1 MKISDKLFAAD
12 RPVIGVRCVHLD
24 LKGAPPSPG
33 RLIKL
38 LKVFATAR
46 YNAVLVEWEDSFPW
60 TVDRR
65 FRSETAYSPAT
76 VKSFVKKAGELG
88 IELIPLVQCLGHMET
103 PLRLPEYAALRE
115 NPCDETVL
123 NPLAP
128 GARGL
133 VEKMMADVLRLM
145 PNIKRFHLGGDEALT
160 FGTHPDTKQYVTKHG
175 KGALYLHHVE
185 PLLNKLA
192 KRNIRPMLWHDMMR
206 DWESS
211 DLQRLAR
218 KADLVVW
225 GYSGHPYAMQKHCN
239 REMIERFAEH
249 KIVMWGGTAYKGAD
263 GMEADVP
270 NIARRE
276 ENALGWV
283 EVAERHGFKGVI
295 ATAWSRYCTSGCQ
308 NEPIDG
314 ALDSAFNVGVIL
326 HDGKPPLAGIE
337 ACRKVLGRIGEGR
350 AVKTGNILA
359 KMSAARNNA
368 WHGIRALRHLM
379 VTIKQDRR
387 RLPAFWMARHLKNVR
402 DEIMRVEGTANDLRK
417 ALGGLM
423 EPVWVE
429 RYIAERLQSLRG
441 EFAALEAETRQLSPA
456 AYGALFDNRMTKSK

>member
-1 MKISDKLFAAD
+1 
-12 RPVIGVRCVHLD
+12 
-24 LKGAPPSPG
+24 
-33 RLIKL
+33 
-38 LKVFATAR
+38 
-46 YNAVLVEWEDSFPW
+46 
-60 TVDRR
+60 
-65 FRSETAYSPAT
+65 
-76 VKSFVKKAGELG
+76 
-88 IELIPLVQCLGHMET
+88 
-103 PLRLPEYAALRE
+103 
-115 NPCDETVL
+115 
-123 NPLAP
+123 
-128 GARGL
+128 RGL

-211 DLQRLAR
+211 DFQRLAR